1 MLNSWL
7 HIDPTSCG
15 RRFSQFRW
23 SRLTTK
29 TRISG
34 HSRRAIFYSNFV
46 SFATKCFRF
55 CPLRFRGRLLRL
67 LRCLITRT
75 IKLLTLERSIFFFKN
90 YQKTSRSF
98 LISSE
103 AFVFIAAVYYRPKR
117 KRQAATFSDVEQ
129 RCQYL
134 LVCHKSKP
142 GPFAKCDS
150 VFNGQNRTRE

>member
-1 MLNSWL
+1 MIWPKYPGNSPIRLKASNKKQQTFFGVDWVAWLFHPNRQSLHENGWYIMLNSWL

-90 YQKTSRSF
+90 YQKHQ
-98 LISSE
+98 E
-103 AFVFIAAVYYRPKR
+103 VF
-117 KRQAATFSDVEQ
+117 
-129 RCQYL
+129 
-134 LVCHKSKP
+134 
-142 GPFAKCDS
+142 
-150 VFNGQNRTRE
+150 